1 MNTPTHLLI
10 GAAVLARPQSE
21 TGERWRNPVVL
32 AAALLP
38 DLGLFVLFA
47 WERIVR
53 GVTEE
58 ELWRV
63 IYWQDH
69 WQAVLAVGNSV
80 PLYLTLLV
88 AGLVWRRTRCGALAV
103 LAAAAALLHVAFD
116 LPFHNTD
123 AHRHFWPLSDWKFHS
138 PISYWDPAF
147 GGNIV
152 SVLEALLG
160 VVLCIILWRRFADRR
175 VRALLALALASYIAV
190 PIYFGAVID
199 HH

>member
-88 AGLVWRRTRCGALAV
+88 AGLVWRRTRCGARRGPRQAV
-103 LAAAAALLHVAFD
+103 
-116 LPFHNTD
+116 
-123 AHRHFWPLSDWKFHS
+123 
-138 PISYWDPAF
+138 
-147 GGNIV
+147 
-152 SVLEALLG
+152 
-160 VVLCIILWRRFADRR
+160 
-175 VRALLALALASYIAV
+175 
-190 PIYFGAVID
+190 
-199 HH
+199 